1 MVDCLPADSSVFT
14 LAPLPETSALF
25 AYRPNK
31 FVGRWVTL
39 LMYDKKKGHH

>member
-1 MVDCLPADSSVFT
+1 MVDGLPADSSVFT
-14 LAPLPETSALF
+14 LAPLPASSALF

-39 LMYDKKKGHH
+39 LMDGKKKGHH